1 MRLAGNVVFLADELV
16 VVQDVELLAGAELLA
31 AHHAR
36 EAVEVEHLVPRLAHQ
51 VARRDTLRAAS
62 AFGAVSPARKHNN
75 PTASEPV
82 FHEPADGC
90 AFQIVP
96 LVQCDLC

>member
-62 AFGAVSPARKHNN
+62 AFGAVSPARKQQSDGLR
-75 PTASEPV
+75 TS
-82 FHEPADGC
+82 GC
-90 AFQIVP
+90 ALQIVS
-96 LVQCDLC
+96 LVRCDLC